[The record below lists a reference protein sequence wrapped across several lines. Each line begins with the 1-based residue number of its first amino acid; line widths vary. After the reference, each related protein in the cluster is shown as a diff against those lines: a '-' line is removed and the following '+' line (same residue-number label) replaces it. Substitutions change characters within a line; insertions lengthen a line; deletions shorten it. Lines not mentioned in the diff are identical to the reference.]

1 MRVYI
6 AGHRG
11 MVGKALIRRLSKSP
25 YVDEVVA
32 PEGRGPDLRVAS
44 QVEGVLR
51 DLRPD
56 AVVLAAAR
64 VGGIGANSSL
74 PVEFMLD
81 NMLIGM
87 NVVSAA
93 HCAGIGRLVNLG
105 SSCIYPRAAQQPLR
119 PEALLTGELE
129 PTNEAYA
136 LAKIATLRLCQYY
149 RREYGR
155 RYVSVMP
162 TNLYGPEDRYSL
174 DASHVLPTL
183 IMKFEAARI
192 NGGPVTLWGTGT
204 PFREFL
210 HVDDLADA
218 VAVALRDYDDDAP
231 INVGSGVE
239 VTIMQLA
246 ELVSELTG
254 YRGPIE
260 WDESKPDGMPR
271 KILDSSK
278 IRELGWSPKIT
289 LREGVEK
296 TIQEYRAIQ
305 SRRSNGMVR

>member
-183 IMKFEAARI
+183 IMKFEGARI

-254 YRGPIE
+254 YRGLIE

-278 IRELGWSPKIT
+278 IRELGWSPKIS

-305 SRRSNGMVR
+305 SRRSDGMVR